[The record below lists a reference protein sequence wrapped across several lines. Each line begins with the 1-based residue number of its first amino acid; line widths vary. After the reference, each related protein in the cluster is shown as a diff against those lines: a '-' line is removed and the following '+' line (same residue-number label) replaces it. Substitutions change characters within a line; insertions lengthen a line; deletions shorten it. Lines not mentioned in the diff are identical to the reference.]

1 MKLLSLHPAD
11 VDPRM
16 ICLNPRLYWSVIW
29 IFGSVSKALKEIG
42 GDQLYNKVFIELAGR
57 ETNEE
62 YKASDKLLNTKL
74 FVKNFVSEMDL
85 EDKSHR
91 YCCSSYLCNNLEDKE
106 KFLSCEGC
114 ITTLRRKYC
123 SGICQRQDSK
133 QHKKYCT
140 KIDSGGK
147 PDVSKWS
154 NKSNKKKKKKQF

>member
-1 MKLLSLHPAD
+1 MKTG
-11 VDPRM
+11 
-16 ICLNPRLYWSVIW
+16 
-29 IFGSVSKALKEIG
+29 FKEIEKL
-42 GDQLYNKVFIELAGR
+42 DHAKYHCLHIEEFKYKKPPSSKICRLCFMDGFARVKAVASGAYCMSVNRYRR
-57 ETNEE
+57 EWRKGCDT
-62 YKASDKLLNTKL
+62 YG
-74 FVKNFVSEMDL
+74 VKNFVSEMDL

-106 KFLSCEGC
+106 KFLSFEGC

-133 QHKKYCT
+133 QHRKYCT

-147 PDVSKWS
+147 PNVSKLS